1 MKRLFDGLA
10 LVALVAAIGGCKLT
24 KTCDST
30 GGMEVAQT
38 EGGKVGVNADDPCF
52 REWLTVES
60 AVAIRMAN
68 GFLTAQVELRNVHR
82 DLDDD
87 GREDDFDA
95 QYQILWF
102 DAKGLSVRPDTAAW
116 RRVTWHGGQAVP
128 LSATAPDASA
138 VRYVL
143 RLRHIRDNR

>member
-1 MKRLFDGLA
+1 MKTHGCIA
-10 LVALVAAIGGCKLT
+10 LVALAVSVGGCKMT
-24 KTCDST
+24 KICNST

-38 EGGKVGVNADDPCF
+38 QGGKAEVSADDPCF

-60 AVAIRMAN
+60 AVAARTAN

-102 DAKGLSVRPDTAAW
+102 DAKGLAVLPDTAAW
-116 RRVTWHGGQAVP
+116 RRAAWHGGQVVP
-128 LSATAPDASA
+128 LSATATDTSA
-138 VRYVL
+138 ARYVL
-143 RLRHIRDNR
+143 RLRHVR

>member
-1 MKRLFDGLA
+1 MKKLYFVLSFVTVVSGLC
-10 LVALVAAIGGCKLT
+10 GCKVT
-24 KTCDST
+24 KICNST
-30 GGMEVAQT
+30 GGMEVVQS
-38 EGGKVGVNADDPCF
+38 EGELARTNVDDPCF

-60 AVAIRMAN
+60 AVAARTAN

-95 QYQILWF
+95 QYQLLWF
-102 DAKGLSVRPDTAAW
+102 DEKGLAVFTDTAAW
-116 RRVTWHGGQAVP
+116 RRVTWHGGESLL
-128 LSATAPDASA
+128 LSATAPDASV

-143 RLRHIRDNR
+143 RLRHVR

>member
-1 MKRLFDGLA
+1 MKIYVGCFALFA
-10 LVALVAAIGGCKLT
+10 MAAIIGGCKMT
-24 KTCDST
+24 KICSST

-38 EGGKVGVNADDPCF
+38 EGELARTNVDDPCF

-60 AVAIRMAN
+60 AIAVRAMN

-102 DAKGLSVRPDTAAW
+102 DEKGLAVQPDTAAW
-116 RRVTWHGGQAVP
+116 RRVTWHGGEARP
-128 LSATAPDASA
+128 LTDTAPDVSA

-143 RLRHIRDNR
+143 RLRHVQ

>member
-1 MKRLFDGLA
+1 MRKIIGVLV
-10 LVALVAAIGGCKLT
+10 LVALALPIVGCKMT
-24 KTCDST
+24 KICNST

-38 EGGKVGVNADDPCF
+38 EGELARTNVDDPCF
-52 REWLTVES
+52 REWLSVES
-60 AVAIRMAN
+60 AVAVRATN

-87 GREDDFDA
+87 GREDNFDA
-95 QYQILWF
+95 QYQIRWL
-102 DAKGLSVRPDTAAW
+102 DAKGLAVSTDAGAW
-116 RRVTWHGGQAVP
+116 RCVTWRGGEAVP

-143 RLRHIRDNR
+143 RLRHVQ

>member
-1 MKRLFDGLA
+1 MKTYIGWFV
-10 LVALVAAIGGCKLT
+10 LVALLVGGCRLT

-38 EGGKVGVNADDPCF
+38 EGSKAEARADDQCF

-60 AVAIRMAN
+60 AVAARTAN
-68 GFLTAQVELRNVHR
+68 GFLTAQVELRNIHR

-95 QYQILWF
+95 QCQVEWF
-102 DAKGLSVRPDTAAW
+102 DANGIALQPGQGSWHRM
-116 RRVTWHGGQAVP
+116 TWHGGQSLPIKAV
-128 LSATAPDASA
+128 APAPEA

-143 RLRHIRDNR
+143 RLRHVRQVRE

>member
-1 MKRLFDGLA
+1 MKTQVGCVA
-10 LVALVAAIGGCKLT
+10 LVALAVFVGGCKMT
-24 KTCDST
+24 KICNST
-30 GGMEVAQT
+30 GGMEVVQT
-38 EGGKVGVNADDPCF
+38 EGELARTNIDDPCF

-60 AVAIRMAN
+60 AIAVRAMN

-87 GREDDFDA
+87 GREDNFDA
-95 QYQILWF
+95 QYQIRWF
-102 DAKGLSVRPDTAAW
+102 DANGLAVPTDAGGW
-116 RRVTWHGGQAVP
+116 RCVTWRGGEAVP

-143 RLRHIRDNR
+143 RLRHVQ

>member
-1 MKRLFDGLA
+1 MKSQVGSIA
-10 LVALVAAIGGCKLT
+10 LVALAMLVGGCSLT
-24 KTCDST
+24 KICNST

-38 EGGKVGVNADDPCF
+38 EGELARTNVDDPCF

-60 AVAIRMAN
+60 AVATRAAN
-68 GFLTAQVELRNVHR
+68 GLLTAQVELRNVYR

-95 QYQILWF
+95 QYQIRWF
-102 DAKGLSVRPDTAAW
+102 DAKGLAVQPDAATW
-116 RRVTWHGGQAVP
+116 RRVTWHGGDSRP
-128 LSATAPDASA
+128 LTATAPDASA

-143 RLRHIRDNR
+143 RLRHVQ

>member
-1 MKRLFDGLA
+1 MKTHGCIA
-10 LVALVAAIGGCKLT
+10 LVALAVSVGGCKMT
-24 KTCDST
+24 KICNST

-38 EGGKVGVNADDPCF
+38 EGSKAEVSADDPCF

-60 AVAIRMAN
+60 AVAARTAN

-95 QYQILWF
+95 QCQVVWF
-102 DAKGLSVRPDTAAW
+102 DADGLALQSDQGSWYRM
-116 RRVTWHGGQAVP
+116 TWHGGQSVP
-128 LSATAPDASA
+128 IKVVAPAREA

-143 RLRHIRDNR
+143 RLRHVR